1 MTQAQRAGIGNRIA
15 PPRFLIFCA
24 LFPAATALLWGMLG
38 AERAVLG
45 GFNVAAVFF
54 LASVWPLLGKGE
66 ARQIR
71 EQARRNDANR
81 VMLLVVTGVV
91 MITVLLA
98 VFKVLAGK
106 GDAGGMALGLAAL
119 VLSWLFS
126 NLVYALHY
134 AHLFYSDCDGDGKDQ
149 GGLDVPDSDEPDYWD
164 FVYFAFTLGMTFQTS
179 DVQITSR
186 TMRRVALGH
195 TMAAFVF
202 NIGVIAFTIN
212 VLGGGA
218 K

>member
-1 MTQAQRAGIGNRIA
+1 
-15 PPRFLIFCA
+15 
-24 LFPAATALLWGMLG
+24 MLG

-45 GFNVAAVFF
+45 GFDVAASFF
-54 LASVWPLLGKGE
+54 LGSVWPLLGKGE
-66 ARQIR
+66 ADQIR
-71 EQARRNDANR
+71 LEARRNDANR
-81 VMLLVVTGVV
+81 VVLLIVTAVV
-91 MITVLLA
+91 MVTVLLA
-98 VFKVLAGK
+98 VGKVLAARS
-106 GDAGGMALGLAAL
+106 DAVGTGLALATL

-126 NLVYALHY
+126 NIVYALHY
-134 AHLFYSDCDGDGKDQ
+134 AHMFYGDADGDGQDEA
-149 GGLDVPDSDEPDYWD
+149 GLDIPKCDEPDYWD

-186 TMRRVALGH
+186 TLRRVALGH